1 MTESVEQALAQYRWA
16 AEYLL
21 GLIQGPPSPPP
32 GATVEEI
39 RARAK
44 ARLERLAAFLDFIG
58 RPQDAYP
65 SVHVT
70 GTSGK
75 GSTSTFIASILTQA
89 GYRTGLHLSPYL
101 QVETEKLQI
110 DGRLLPAD
118 RFARYVAELDG
129 LVESW
134 AARGGQRLTYG
145 EFWVALT
152 FLAFARERV
161 DVAVVEVGAGGRFD
175 LTNVLQSEV
184 AVITSVGLDHVRT
197 LGPTLLDIAWH
208 KAGIIKAGRPAV
220 TTVTEPGPLAVI
232 RQETELQAAPL
243 DVLYPGQD
251 YAELECDEQGSRML
265 DLRRGRVYRIGLPGR
280 FQVANAA
287 VAIAAVEK
295 LGHLPR
301 GEVSAET
308 IAAGLEQARIPGR
321 VEVVQVTPQ
330 VVLDGAHNPDKVG
343 ALLESL
349 RCLGHPRRRIV
360 VYGVLEGHDAMAMA
374 QQLSAA
380 ADQVVVTAPAAVQR
394 EHAPLELLVETFQA
408 QGCPAVAI
416 PVPLEAVA
424 WALEQ
429 AEPDDQVLVTGS
441 LYLVGQ
447 ARERWYPASEI
458 VLQCS
463 CWPLITTR
471 QGERAS

>member
-1 MTESVEQALAQYRWA
+1 MTDSVEQALAQYRWA
-16 AEYLL
+16 SEYLL

-32 GATVEEI
+32 GATTEEI
-39 RARAK
+39 RARAR
-44 ARLERLAAFLDFIG
+44 ARLERLAGFLDFIG

-75 GSTSTFIASILTQA
+75 GSTATLIASILTQA

-110 DGRLLPAD
+110 AGRLLPAD

-129 LVESW
+129 LVGSW
-134 AARGGQRLTYG
+134 VEQGGQRLTYG

-152 FLAFARERV
+152 FLAFAREQV

-175 LTNVLQSEV
+175 LTNVLRPEV

-232 RQETELQAAPL
+232 RREAEIQGAPL

-251 YAELECDEQGSRML
+251 YTALDCDEQGTRMR
-265 DLRRGRVYRIGLPGR
+265 DLRRGRAYRIGLSGR
-280 FQVANAA
+280 FQAANAA

-301 GEVSAET
+301 GPVSEET
-308 IAAGLEQARIPGR
+308 IAAGLEQARVPGR
-321 VEVVQVTPQ
+321 VEVVQATPQ

-349 RCLGHPRRRIV
+349 SCLGSPRQRIV
-360 VYGVLEGHDAMAMA
+360 VFGVLEGHDAATMAA
-374 QQLSAA
+374 QLAA
-380 ADQVVVTAPAAVQR
+380 VADQAVVTAPAAVQR
-394 EHAPLELLVETFQA
+394 EHAPLEPLVETFQA
-408 QGCPAVAI
+408 HGCPAIAI
-416 PVPLEAVA
+416 PGPLEAVA
-424 WALEQ
+424 WALGR
-429 AEPDDQVLVTGS
+429 AEPEDQVLVTGS

-463 CWPLITTR
+463 CWPLVTTR
-471 QGERAS
+471 

>member
-16 AEYLL
+16 SEYLL
-21 GLIQGPPSPPP
+21 GLIQGSPSPPP
-32 GATVEEI
+32 GATTEEI
-39 RARAK
+39 RARAR
-44 ARLERLAAFLDFIG
+44 ARLERLAGFLDFIG

-75 GSTSTFIASILTQA
+75 GSTATFIASILTQA

-101 QVETEKLQI
+101 QVETEKLQL
-110 DGRLLPAD
+110 DGQLLPAD

-129 LVESW
+129 LVDSW
-134 AARGGQRLTYG
+134 MRHGGQRLTYG

-175 LTNVLQSEV
+175 LTNVLRPEV

-220 TTVTEPGPLAVI
+220 TTVTDPGPLAVI
-232 RQETELQAAPL
+232 RREAEIQAAPL
-243 DVLYPGQD
+243 DVLSPGED
-251 YAELECDEQGSRML
+251 YAVLDCDEQGTRML
-265 DLRRGRVYRIGLPGR
+265 DLRRGRAFRLGLPGR
-280 FQVANAA
+280 FQAANAA
-287 VAIAAVEK
+287 VAIGAVEH

-301 GEVSAET
+301 GPVSEGA
-308 IAAGLEQARIPGR
+308 IASGLEQARIPGR
-321 VEVVQVTPQ
+321 VELVQATPQ
-330 VVLDGAHNPDKVG
+330 VVLDGAHTPDKIG
-343 ALLESL
+343 ALLESVS
-349 RCLGHPRRRIV
+349 CVGSPRRRV
-360 VYGVLEGHDAMAMA
+360 VVFGVLEGHDAPTMAR
-374 QQLSAA
+374 QLSVA
-380 ADQVVVTAPAAVQR
+380 ADHVVVTAPAAVQR
-394 EHAPLELLVETFQA
+394 DHAPLGLLVETFQA
-408 QGCPAVAI
+408 CGCPALAI
-416 PVPLEAVA
+416 PEPLEAVA

-429 AEPDDQVLVTGS
+429 AGPEDQVLVTGS

-447 ARERWYPASEI
+447 TRERWYPASEI
-458 VLQCS
+458 VLQRS
-463 CWPLITTR
+463 CWPMVLTR
-471 QGERAS
+471 